1 MRRLLQEERA
11 LLDNEASGPAVVE
24 ALAEQQ
30 RISDSAELEWQ
41 TVGFPVHRIEVVI
54 LLVSAPPPHPPTP
67 TLAAHRAP
75 GWRLC
80 TL

>member
-41 TVGFPVHRIEVVI
+41 RLQSGAPRIDAKNGRCASGVGTSVNHEHGKR
-54 LLVSAPPPHPPTP
+54 
-67 TLAAHRAP
+67 
-75 GWRLC
+75 
-80 TL
+80 